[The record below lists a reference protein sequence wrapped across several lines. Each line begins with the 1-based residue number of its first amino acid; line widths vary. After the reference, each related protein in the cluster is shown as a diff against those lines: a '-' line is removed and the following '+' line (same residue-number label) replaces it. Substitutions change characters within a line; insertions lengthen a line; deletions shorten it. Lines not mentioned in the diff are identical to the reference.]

1 MNSNL
6 CTSNPARTS
15 VMLWKYM
22 TNKQMHAKKTLKN
35 WVVIKCSIQN
45 ALAWPQNSFV
55 KCFSMTTQ
63 HSFVTLRNM
72 CHVLQ
77 IGVCEYRYN
86 SNYVLHGWWHTLEY
100 VLKVLLWPFNGYSTY
115 HNECVHVVLFIRVDL
130 SALVHTQYFPSITL

>member
-45 ALAWPQNSFV
+45 ALAWPHNIALLPWEICV
-55 KCFSMTTQ
+55 
-63 HSFVTLRNM
+63 M
-72 CHVLQ
+72 C
-77 IGVCEYRYN
+77 
-86 SNYVLHGWWHTLEY
+86 SKLEY
-100 VLKVLLWPFNGYSTY
+100 ASIDITQTMYY
-115 HNECVHVVLFIRVDL
+115 MVDGI
-130 SALVHTQYFPSITL
+130 P